1 MTLWGRLLEEDVGK
15 GKDIFLPPAC
25 PAERSGSVLP
35 EMTAGMQ
42 ACSDEK
48 SLAKVLRENREKC
61 FFT

>member
-25 PAERSGSVLP
+25 LAERSGSVLP